1 LSGRVGEEEKG
12 KRREG
17 RGEREEGC
25 LRFPSWEGPGVG

>member
-1 LSGRVGEEEKG
+1 VGEWE
-12 KRREG
+12 KRRKG